1 MLAEMAEQIVMEN
14 NGDFRPCTYTAD
26 AHYDKYS
33 KDPFNAKTQRSVI
46 EMRKHDAIVFET
58 DVDE

>member
-1 MLAEMAEQIVMEN
+1 MTFNHAAF
-14 NGDFRPCTYTAD
+14 G
-26 AHYDKYS
+26 AHYDKYP
-33 KDPFNAKTQRSVI
+33 KDPFNAKTQRGVI